1 MPATAPAGK
10 IGLFSL
16 FLRIFRR
23 FFRQLFKA
31 VATDIVAPEIDD
43 AVHSIAEDACRF
55 VFLKNNPIVFIN
67 EYFERIL
74 FIYI

>member
-10 IGLFSL
+10 IGLFCP
-16 FLRIFRR
+16 FRR
-23 FFRQLFKA
+23 FLRQLYKA
-31 VATDIVAPEIDD
+31 VATDVVASEIDD